1 MPRVT
6 RNDRMTE
13 IEQVREALAN
23 AMQILRIMP
32 LSYQDTPSRLRSKW
46 PEFNRGP
53 EQVGGV
59 MRRPVR
65 IKATPQQIAL
75 MEHWLDLMLVLDD
88 DCRRIVMAR
97 ACRIPWR
104 RLEEM
109 DGRSHT
115 TLRKVERR
123 GLEVLA
129 LYEKGEAG

>member
-32 LSYQDTPSRLRSKW
+32 LSYQHTPSRLRSKW

-59 MRRPVR
+59 MRHPVR

-97 ACRIPWR
+97 ACRITWR

-115 TLRKVERR
+115 TLRKIERR

-129 LYEKGEAG
+129 LHEKGEAG

>member
-1 MPRVT
+1 
-6 RNDRMTE
+6 
-13 IEQVREALAN
+13 
-23 AMQILRIMP
+23 
-32 LSYQDTPSRLRSKW
+32 
-46 PEFNRGP
+46 
-53 EQVGGV
+53 